1 VDCEIKISALA
12 GDVIPIGLVA
22 HAMAMRDAT
31 ADGPD
36 YLQAT
41 LDGSM
46 TRYTAIATSVMVC

>member
-1 VDCEIKISALA
+1 
-12 GDVIPIGLVA
+12 
-22 HAMAMRDAT
+22 MRDAT